1 MSDFNAPRTSNSLE
15 VLSQKDGIRQ
25 IGITPRLRVWIDLP
39 SLTHPENYVFFEH
52 WSFRVLV

>member
-39 SLTHPENYVFFEH
+39 SLTHPEN
-52 WSFRVLV
+52 